1 MSHPGTIRSSDPLN
15 TVSILWI
22 LVPAPFVGY
31 FVIDHFRKLFSDD
44 PKLVR
49 TIFESQPV
57 TMIAAATALGAVVV
71 WSVSEVAMRLVRAF
85 F

>member
-1 MSHPGTIRSSDPLN
+1 MSVVSS
-15 TVSILWI
+15 LWI

-31 FVIDHFRKLFSDD
+31 LVIDHFRRLFSDD
-44 PKLVR
+44 RTLVR
-49 TIFESQPV
+49 TLFRSQPV

-71 WSVSEVAMRLVRAF
+71 WSLSEIGMSLFRAF

>member
-1 MSHPGTIRSSDPLN
+1 M
-15 TVSILWI
+15 
-22 LVPAPFVGY
+22 PAPFVGY
-31 FVIDHFRKLFSDD
+31 FVIDHFRRLFSDD
-44 PKLVR
+44 RTLVR

-71 WSVSEVAMRLVRAF
+71 WSLSEIAAGLFRAF

>member
-1 MSHPGTIRSSDPLN
+1 MSS
-15 TVSILWI
+15 LWI

-31 FVIDHFRKLFSDD
+31 LVIEHFCRLFSED
-44 PKLVR
+44 R
-49 TIFESQPV
+49 TLARTLIWSQPV

-71 WSVSEVAMRLVRAF
+71 WSLFEIGMRLFRPF

>member
-1 MSHPGTIRSSDPLN
+1 MSEQPAPNALHRLT

-31 FVIDHFRKLFSDD
+31 FVIDHFRKLFLDD
-44 PKLVR
+44 PTLVR
-49 TIFESQPV
+49 KVFKEQPV

-71 WSVSEVAMRLVRAF
+71 WSVSEVAMRLVGAF

>member
-1 MSHPGTIRSSDPLN
+1 M
-15 TVSILWI
+15 SILWI

-31 FVIDHFRKLFSDD
+31 FVIDHFRRLFSDD
-44 PKLVR
+44 RTLVR

-71 WSVSEVAMRLVRAF
+71 WSLSEIAARLFRAF